1 MKIPRIFAGLLM
13 AATTVFAAS
22 AVAAEP
28 VQLSFWYPVD
38 LGGGL
43 AKVIAGL
50 VGDFNKTH
58 PDIQVTATYTGNYD
72 VTLQK
77 IQASKLAGTLPDVAV
92 TEISSVPVLAALGAA
107 QPIDELIASSGD
119 KKLLDR
125 FWPSMLLN
133 CTYGGKVYGV
143 PFQRSTPVMYY
154 NKDAFSEAG
163 LDPER
168 PPVTWDELI
177 SVAQKLTTR
186 EGERTTRWG
195 IELPLEAFNW
205 FYYALTY
212 ANGGETLSTDGT
224 KVLWDE
230 PKNIE
235 ALQFWHDLVNKYKVT
250 PAYTP
255 WNDGPQEFAA
265 GKTAMV
271 WHSTGSQAF
280 MRQNVK
286 FHWGLGRIPRNIQ
299 FGPPSGGGNM
309 LMYATD
315 PARKKAAWT
324 FITWMSEAAQAARW
338 SIASGYL
345 ATNIASWELPEM
357 QALIKEHPEV
367 LVTKAQLAD
376 AKAEPASAKYA
387 AARDILNALIKDV
400 LANKASLVPATKQA
414 VEEANAS
421 MAR

>member
-1 MKIPRIFAGLLM
+1 MKVPRMFAGLFI

-43 AKVIAGL
+43 AKVIDGL

-107 QPIDELIASSGD
+107 QPIDEFIASSGG
-119 KKLLDR
+119 KTFLDR

-133 CTYGGKVYGV
+133 CTYGSKIYGV

-177 SVAQKLTTR
+177 SVAQKLTKR
-186 EGERTTRWG
+186 EGDRTTQWG
-195 IELPLEAFNW
+195 VELPLEAFNW

-286 FHWGLGRIPRNIQ
+286 FHWGLGRIPRNTQ

-315 PARKKAAWT
+315 PAREKAAWT
-324 FITWMSEAAQAARW
+324 FITWMSEAPQAARW

-376 AKAEPASAKYA
+376 AKAEPASARYA
-387 AARDILNALIKDV
+387 PARDILNALIKDV

-414 VEEANAS
+414 VREANAA